1 MAKKRRLKAP
11 IPTKKSGTERARSS
25 GEGLGLAT
33 TRLMRGKT
41 VIMTKTTNGEQRD
54 VAGDIADAVGT
65 AIGGIVNE
73 LEKLEARRGE
83 LLEQLRK
90 ASQTVTASLD
100 KYLPGVKDLPRR
112 VKESYDKARSR
123 TFDKPCQIC
132 GFKTEPYHDGRLKT
146 HRDQGERKRPLTDAQ
161 LAELEMKKV

>member
-1 MAKKRRLKAP
+1 LAKKRRLKAP
-11 IPTKKSGTERARSS
+11 IPAKKSGTERARSS

-73 LEKLEARRGE
+73 LEKLEARKGE

-90 ASQTVTASLD
+90 ASQTVTANLD
-100 KYLPGVKDLPRR
+100 KYLPGVKDMPRKA
-112 VKESYDKARSR
+112 KESFEKARK
-123 TFDKPCQIC
+123 TLDKPCSIC
-132 GFKTEPYHDGRLKT
+132 GFKTKPYHDGRLKI
-146 HRDQGERKRPLTDAQ
+146 HRDQGEKKKPLTDTQ